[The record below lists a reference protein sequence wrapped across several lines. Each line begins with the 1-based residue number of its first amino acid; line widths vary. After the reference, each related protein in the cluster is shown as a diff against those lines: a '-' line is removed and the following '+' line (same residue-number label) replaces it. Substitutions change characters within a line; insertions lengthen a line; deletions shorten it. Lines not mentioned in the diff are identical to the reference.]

1 MQLWLSFCQARFLNP
16 AEKACGGNNRFQLPR
31 GAELC
36 FKVGVLLRRVSAAG
50 GYVEEGVLN
59 GALHWLL
66 GVLSLAY
73 VHEWFVPFVLL
84 PAMLAVAGWLHWK
97 ARREIGPYMAAAK
110 SRADAL
116 KTALGDSSDP
126 IEQRHAFASN
136 FITLSGEM
144 EREGPGSGALVQ
156 AWREFQETFVD
167 ENADPIRNTGRPAVF
182 FGRVA
187 PRLAGLTFAS
197 NIFVGVGLILTFIGL
212 IVALGQAAQGMAG
225 DDVGAAKNALAGLL
239 TIAGAKFFTSVGG
252 IGASIWLRA
261 VEHGLSRNAKS
272 VTDDIC
278 AKLERGLLYV
288 SPQRLAVEQLDVMRE
303 QRDQLKTF
311 NTDFAMQLGDR
322 IGAQFEQA
330 LAPMTSS
337 ISQMVDSMGEVTAG
351 IGDGARKAIEEVS
364 GDQLRGLSEVL
375 ATLGLKIEAISTA
388 VGSSGDEAA
397 RQIRDAG
404 SDFAKAAADIREAF
418 DRLAAQVDGM
428 GTSLQTQGEAAAKAQ
443 SDVLQRT
450 LEELSAAQTRSAEA
464 IGSAVEGLKN
474 AGLEAA
480 TTMQTEVQAALATG
494 VAEGQRAFASA
505 VEESGGELRA
515 SVLGLAKAVGDAAG
529 TVDRASD
536 GFVRSGDQAVRSAEA
551 LSGVTGQAGKLVSS
565 IAEAG
570 QGFGTVAAPIV
581 RAAQAIDEAVSK
593 IQTAIQTGRAADAQ
607 ALEQMQAL
615 AVQMKGTYEAA
626 EEAWD
631 NYRSRFAEVDKSLA
645 QAAERM
651 SSTLGDSLS
660 QFSSFATKTD
670 NALAD
675 AVSKLS
681 NALSPIEDYAEAL
694 GDYVE
699 QQAKVPE
706 PAE

>member
-1 MQLWLSFCQARFLNP
+1 M
-16 AEKACGGNNRFQLPR
+16 EDG
-31 GAELC
+31 
-36 FKVGVLLRRVSAAG
+36 
-50 GYVEEGVLN
+50 LN

-66 GVLSLAY
+66 GLLSLVY

-84 PAMLAVAGWLHWK
+84 PIMLAVAGWLHWK
-97 ARREIGPYMAAAK
+97 ARREIAPYLRAAK
-110 SRADAL
+110 VRDDAL
-116 KTALGDSSDP
+116 KAALGNSDDP
-126 IEQRHAFASN
+126 VEQRHSFASN
-136 FITLSGEM
+136 FITLSAEM
-144 EREGPGSGALVQ
+144 ERGGPGAGALVQ

-167 ENADPIRNTGRPAVF
+167 ENADPVRNTGRPSVF

-225 DDVGAAKNALAGLL
+225 DDVGAAKGALAGLL
-239 TIAGAKFFTSVGG
+239 TVAGAKFFTSVGG

-261 VEHGLSRNAKS
+261 VEHGLSREAKS
-272 VTDDIC
+272 LTDSIC

-288 SPQRLAVEQLDVMRE
+288 SPQRLAVEQLDVMKE

-322 IGAQFEQA
+322 IGAQFQQA

-337 ISQMVDSMGEVTAG
+337 ISQMVDSMSEVTAG

-418 DRLAAQVDGM
+418 DRLAGQVDSM
-428 GTSLQTQGEAAAKAQ
+428 GGKLQAQSEATAKAQGEAMQRILEDLSSAQAKSA
-443 SDVLQRT
+443 DAI
-450 LEELSAAQTRSAEA
+450 SAA
-464 IGSAVEGLKN
+464 VDGLKT

-480 TTMQTEVQAALATG
+480 ATMQTEVQAALASG
-494 VAEGQRAFASA
+494 VAEGQRVFASA
-505 VEESGGELRA
+505 MEESGSELRA
-515 SVLGLAKAVGDAAG
+515 TVLGLAKAVGDAAG
-529 TVDRASD
+529 SVDRASE
-536 GFVRSGDQAVRSAEA
+536 GFGRSGDQAVRSADA
-551 LSGVTGQAGKLVSS
+551 LTNATTQANTLATS
-565 IAEAG
+565 ITQAG
-570 QGFGTVAAPIV
+570 QGFGTVAAPMV
-581 RAAQAIDEAVSK
+581 KAAQAIDDAISK
-593 IQTAIQTGRAADAQ
+593 IQAAIQAGRAADVQ

-615 AVQMKGTYEAA
+615 AVQMKGTHEAA

-631 NYRSRFAEVDKSLA
+631 DYRKRFAEVDRSLA
-645 QAAERM
+645 VAADKM

-660 QFSSFATKTD
+660 QFSAFATKTD
-670 NALAD
+670 NAMAD
-675 AVSKLS
+675 AVGKLS
-681 NALSPIEDYAEAL
+681 SALAPIEDYAEAL
-694 GDYVE
+694 SEYVDRTRA
-699 QQAKVPE
+699 QE

>member
-1 MQLWLSFCQARFLNP
+1 MENA
-16 AEKACGGNNRFQLPR
+16 
-31 GAELC
+31 
-36 FKVGVLLRRVSAAG
+36 
-50 GYVEEGVLN
+50 LN
-59 GALHWLL
+59 GALHQVLWF
-66 GVLSLAY
+66 LSLAY

-84 PAMLAVAGWLHWK
+84 PIMLGVAGYLHWR
-97 ARREIGPYMAAAK
+97 ARKEIGPYLSAAK
-110 SRADAL
+110 ARVDAL
-116 KTALGDSSDP
+116 KAALGDSADP
-126 IEQRHAFASN
+126 LSERQSFAAG
-136 FITLSGEM
+136 FVDLSAAMGRQE
-144 EREGPGSGALVQ
+144 PGSHALVQ

-167 ENADPIRNTGRPAVF
+167 ENADPIRNTGRPSVF

-187 PRLAGLTFAS
+187 PRLAYLTFAS
-197 NIFVGVGLILTFIGL
+197 NVFVGIGLILTFIGL
-212 IVALGQAAQGMAG
+212 IVALGQAAQGMSG

-239 TIAGAKFFTSVGG
+239 TVAGAKFFTSVAGL
-252 IGASIWLRA
+252 IASIWLRF
-261 VEHGLSRNAKS
+261 VEHDLSKKSRGLTEQISS
-272 VTDDIC
+272 L
-278 AKLERGLLYV
+278 LERGLLYV
-288 SPQRLAVEQLDVMRE
+288 PPQRLAAEQLEVMKE

-322 IGAQFEQA
+322 IGAQFQQA

-337 ISQMVDSMGEVTAG
+337 ISQMVDSMSEVTAG

-375 ATLGLKIEAISTA
+375 ATLGLKIEAISAA

-418 DRLAAQVDGM
+418 DRLASQVDGM
-428 GTSLQTQGEAAAKAQ
+428 GTSLQAQGEAAAKAQ
-443 SDVLQRT
+443 GDVLQRT

-464 IGSAVEGLKN
+464 IGSAVDGLRN

-480 TTMQTEVQAALATG
+480 TTMQSEVQAALATG

-515 SVLGLAKAVGDAAG
+515 TVLGLAKAVGDAAG
-529 TVDRASD
+529 SVDRASD

-651 SSTLGDSLS
+651 SSTLGDSLT

-699 QQAKVPE
+699 QQAKVRE

>member
-1 MQLWLSFCQARFLNP
+1 MH
-16 AEKACGGNNRFQLPR
+16 
-31 GAELC
+31 
-36 FKVGVLLRRVSAAG
+36 KV
-50 GYVEEGVLN
+50 
-59 GALHWLL
+59 L

-84 PAMLAVAGWLHWK
+84 PAMLAVAGYLHWRSRKEVAPYLTAAK
-97 ARREIGPYMAAAK
+97 ARVE
-110 SRADAL
+110 AL
-116 KTALGDSSDP
+116 KVALGDSGDP
-126 IEQRHAFASN
+126 LTERQSFASG
-136 FITLSGEM
+136 FVDLSATMG
-144 EREGPGSGALVQ
+144 REEPGAHALVQ

-167 ENADPIRNTGRPAVF
+167 ENADPIRNTGRPSVF

-187 PRLAGLTFAS
+187 PRLAYLTFAS
-197 NIFVGVGLILTFIGL
+197 NVFVGVGLILTFLGL
-212 IVALGQAAQGMAG
+212 IVALGQAAQGMSG
-225 DDVGAAKNALAGLL
+225 DDVGAAKAALAGLL
-239 TIAGAKFFTSVGG
+239 TVAGAKFFTSVGG
-252 IGASIWLRA
+252 LVASIWLRF
-261 VEHGLSRNAKS
+261 VEHDLSKKSRS
-272 VTDDIC
+272 VTEQIS
-278 AKLERGLLYV
+278 ALLERGLLYV
-288 SPQRLAVEQLDVMRE
+288 PPQRLAVEQLDVMKE

-322 IGAQFEQA
+322 IGAQFQQA

-337 ISQMVDSMGEVTAG
+337 ISQMVESMNDVTAG

-375 ATLGLKIEAISTA
+375 ATLGLKIESISTA

-418 DRLAAQVDGM
+418 DRLASQVDGM
-428 GTSLQTQGEAAAKAQ
+428 GGKLQAQSEAAAEAQ
-443 SDVLQRT
+443 GNALQRT
-450 LEELSAAQTRSAEA
+450 LEELSAAQARSAEA
-464 IGSAVEGLKN
+464 MGNAVEGLRS

-480 TTMQTEVQAALATG
+480 ATMQTEVQAALASG

-515 SVLGLAKAVGDAAG
+515 TVLGLAKAVGDAAG
-529 TVDRASD
+529 SVDRASD
-536 GFVRSGDQAVRSAEA
+536 GFVRSGEQAVRSADA
-551 LSGVTGQAGKLVSS
+551 LSGVTSQANTLVSS
-565 IAEAG
+565 IAEVG
-570 QGFGTVAAPIV
+570 QGFSTVAAPIV
-581 RAAQAIDEAVSK
+581 RAAQSIDEAVSK
-593 IQTAIQTGRAADAQ
+593 IQSAIQAGRAADVQ

-615 AVQMKGTYEAA
+615 AVQMKETYAAA
-626 EEAWD
+626 EEAWV
-631 NYRSRFAEVDKSLA
+631 NYRNRFAEVDKSLA
-645 QAAERM
+645 VAAERM

-699 QQAKVPE
+699 QQAKVRE

>member
-1 MQLWLSFCQARFLNP
+1 M
-16 AEKACGGNNRFQLPR
+16 
-31 GAELC
+31 
-36 FKVGVLLRRVSAAG
+36 
-50 GYVEEGVLN
+50 LN

-66 GVLSLAY
+66 GVLSLVY

-84 PAMLAVAGWLHWK
+84 PIMLAVAGWLHWK
-97 ARREIGPYMAAAK
+97 ARKEIGPYMKAAK
-110 SRADAL
+110 ARDAAL
-116 KTALGDSSDP
+116 KAALGDSTDP
-126 IEQRHAFASN
+126 VEQRHAFASN

-144 EREGPGSGALVQ
+144 EREGPGAGALVQ

-167 ENADPIRNTGRPAVF
+167 ENADPVRNTGRPGVF

-261 VEHGLSRNAKS
+261 VEHGLSRNAKA

-288 SPQRLAVEQLDVMRE
+288 SPQRLAVEQLDVMKE

-322 IGAQFEQA
+322 IGAQFQQA

-337 ISQMVDSMGEVTAG
+337 ISQMVDSMSEVTAG

-375 ATLGLKIEAISTA
+375 ATLGLKIESISTA

-418 DRLAAQVDGM
+418 DRLAGQVDSM
-428 GTSLQTQGEAAAKAQ
+428 GGNLQAQSEATAKAQ
-443 SDVLQRT
+443 GDAMQRI
-450 LEELSAAQTRSAEA
+450 LEDLSAAQAKSADA
-464 IGSAVEGLKN
+464 IGAAVDGLKT

-480 TTMQTEVQAALATG
+480 TTMQAGVQTALASG

-505 VEESGGELRA
+505 MEESGGELRA
-515 SVLGLAKAVGDAAG
+515 TVLGLAKAVGDAAG
-529 TVDRASD
+529 SVDRAA
-536 GFVRSGDQAVRSAEA
+536 GEFGRSGDQAVRSADA
-551 LSGVTGQAGKLVSS
+551 LSNATTQANTLASS
-565 IAEAG
+565 ITQAG
-570 QGFGTVAAPIV
+570 QGFGTVAAPMV
-581 RAAQAIDEAVSK
+581 KAAQAIDDAISK
-593 IQTAIQTGRAADAQ
+593 IQTAIQAGRAADVH

-615 AVQMKGTYEAA
+615 AVQMKGTHEAA

-631 NYRSRFAEVDKSLA
+631 DYRKRFAEVDKSLA
-645 QAAERM
+645 QAADKM

-670 NALAD
+670 NAMAD
-675 AVSKLS
+675 AVGKLS
-681 NALSPIEDYAEAL
+681 SALAPIEDYAEAL
-694 GDYVE
+694 NEYVE
-699 QQAKVPE
+699 RTRAQE